1 MPTSSI
7 DASDLETLHPTT
19 RYAVEIVSGMRVSC
33 KREWQACERHL
44 KDLQR
49 QGTDE
54 FPYVFDES
62 RANRIFDWFERCC
75 RHVRGPFAGQL
86 IKLQPFQKFDLGSIF
101 GWVHQDTG
109 YRRFKKTFNERARG
123 NVKSTEMS
131 GIALYG
137 MCSDCVYPP
146 GHPELKRYEEMPEVE
161 CAAVDKEQAKRVWGD
176 AKSMGEKSPDI
187 RKRMRIKRTYVEHIS
202 RGGWMRPLSKD
213 TKNKDGLATC
223 IAIID
228 EYHAH
233 KTSEIHDVIWS
244 GFGKRQ
250 QSLML
255 IITTAGQDAE
265 NNPCKKEYDICCKI
279 LDGEII
285 KEDYFVMIRELDKD
299 DNPHDES
306 VWIKANPIL
315 QEDNVY
321 SRGLLKQIKSD
332 HDLAY
337 GSGDPAKIREFL
349 IKRCDR
355 WQDDSENKYMSGIM
369 DKWKAL
375 AVPRNEFL
383 RLVHGRDCWNGLD
396 LSKSTDLTAAGFVF
410 RLDDGKFAV
419 TAHGF
424 MPEERA
430 AQHEHSDRVPY
441 KVWAKDGW
449 CTLTEGAVTDYGYI
463 KSYIHDM
470 EFDEKWNILEVCYDP
485 YNATHFTQELEN
497 EGYTRVE
504 IRQGVQTLS
513 EPTKK
518 FRELVLQGKIVHD
531 GSPVLTWCLSNAVE
545 VQDNN
550 GNIKLSKKHKDD
562 SQRIDLAA
570 AIINAMVRALI
581 DFNPV
586 NVSEFAKDD
595 FLEKLWG

>member
-1 MPTSSI
+1 MQTSSI
-7 DASDLETLHPTT
+7 EMDSLHPTN
-19 RYAVEIVSGMRVSC
+19 RYAVEIVSGLRPSC

-44 KDLQR
+44 KDLKR
-49 QGTDE
+49 QGTED
-54 FPYVFDES
+54 FPFVFDES
-62 RANRIFDWFERCC
+62 RADRIFDWFEWCC

-86 IKLQPFQKFDLGSIF
+86 IELQPFQKFDLGSIF
-101 GWVHQDTG
+101 GWVHQETG
-109 YRRFKKTFNERARG
+109 QRRFNKAFNMRARG

-137 MCSDCVYPP
+137 MCGDCVYPP
-146 GHPELKRYEEMPEVE
+146 GNPEFKRYEEMPEIE
-161 CAAVDKEQAKRVWGD
+161 CAAVDREQAKRVWGD

-187 RKRMRIKRTYVEHIS
+187 LKRLRIKRTYVEHSS

-233 KTSEIHDVIWS
+233 PNSEIHDVIWS

-265 NNPCKKEYDICCKI
+265 NSPCKKEYDICCKI
-279 LDGEII
+279 LDGEMP
-285 KEDYFVMIRELDKD
+285 KDDYFIMIRELDKD
-299 DNPHDES
+299 DSPHDEEAW
-306 VWIKANPIL
+306 VKANPIL
-315 QEDNVY
+315 QEENTY
-321 SRGLLKQIKSD
+321 SRELLKQIKSD

-337 GSGDPAKIREFL
+337 GSGDPSKIREFL

-355 WQDDSENKYMSGIM
+355 WQADSENKYMSGIM

-375 AVPRNEFL
+375 GIKRDEFL
-383 RLVHGRDCWNGLD
+383 KLVRGKDCYVGLD
-396 LSKSTDLTAAGFVF
+396 LAKRTDLTADGFVF
-410 RLDDGKFAV
+410 RLEDGRYAV

-424 MPEERA
+424 MPEETA
-430 AQHEHSDRVPY
+430 TKHEHTDRVPY
-441 KVWAKDGW
+441 KTWAQEGW
-449 CTLTEGAVTDYGYI
+449 CTLTEGAVTDYRYI
-463 KSYIHDM
+463 KSHMHDL
-470 EFDEKWNILEVCYDP
+470 EFDEQWKIREVCYDP
-485 YNATHFTQELEN
+485 YNATHFAQEIQS
-497 EGYTRVE
+497 EGYETIE

-513 EPTKK
+513 EPTKF
-518 FRELVLQGKIVHD
+518 FRELVLKGLVVHD
-531 GSPVLTWCLSNAVE
+531 GSPLFTWCLSNAVE

-562 SQRIDLAA
+562 SQRIDLIAA
-570 AIINAMVRALI
+570 VINAMVRAM
-581 DFNPV
+581 V
-586 NVSEFAKDD
+586 NEDKDSVYEERGIVT
-595 FLEKLWG
+595 L